1 MSVGQREPRTITS
14 LCLLLGYSRQALYQH
29 QHRAE
34 KQALQEELLLQQVNI
49 HRGKLKRCGGRKLFH
64 LLGGFM
70 QEHGISMGRDALF
83 DLLRQH
89 GLLVRKR
96 RRRGPRT
103 TFSHHWLHKYPNL
116 IVDFIPTAPN
126 QLWVSDITYI
136 ELDGEFAYLSL
147 ITDGYSHK
155 IVGYYLS
162 EDLTADG
169 PLAALEMAL
178 SQLPQDFN
186 GTLIHHSDRGVQYC
200 CEKYVGLLLKHT
212 IGISMTQ
219 SGNPRENPVAERANG
234 IFKDEFLFDRH
245 FKNIEQAR
253 CAIAQDVSTY
263 NNLRPHLSIDMLTPE
278 QAHQQ
283 SGELKR
289 RWKNY
294 YNVQKRKEAAY
305 DLV

>member
-1 MSVGQREPRTITS
+1 MNVGQREPRTITS
-14 LCLLLGYSRQALYQH
+14 LCLLLGYSRQALYQY

-34 KQALQEELLLQQVNI
+34 KQALQEELLLQQVSL
-49 HRGKLKRCGGRKLFH
+49 HRSNLKRCGTRKLFH
-64 LLGGFM
+64 LLQGFM
-70 QEHGISMGRDALF
+70 QEHGISIGRDALF
-83 DLLRQH
+83 DLLREH

-96 RRRGPRT
+96 RRKGPRT

-136 ELDGEFAYLSL
+136 ELEGEFAYLSL
-147 ITDGYSHK
+147 ITDVYSHK

-162 EDLTADG
+162 EDLSAQG

-178 SQLPQDFN
+178 RQLPENFK
-186 GTLIHHSDRGVQYC
+186 GMLIHHSDRGVQYC
-200 CEKYVGLLLKHT
+200 CEKYVALLLKHS
-212 IGISMTQ
+212 IRISMTQ

-234 IFKDEFLFDRH
+234 IFKDEFLFDIH

-253 CAIAQDVSTY
+253 YEIAAAVSIY
-263 NNLRPHLSIDMLTPE
+263 NNLRPHLSIELLTPA
-278 QAHQQ
+278 QAHAR
-283 SGELKR
+283 SGVLKK

-294 YNVQKRKEAAY
+294 YNPKKRKEAAN